1 MDVNNLTNVYNQNP
15 TLQGSYTLQQY
26 LDLFG
31 GSSTTPPPSTI
42 EPTDPNAPT
51 TPLNPGQGIINA
63 NINQFQRDSDGS
75 NIKSFR
81 KDPRVGGALE
91 AYDRNKQ
98 LTSMGI
104 NDPFA
109 NEISL
114 QGAYY
119 DDMPN
124 FDDSVG
130 GQTMMGKVKQGIGR
144 AMQYTPGRIIGNIA
158 SKGLNALG
166 QLLPVNERAI
176 RENIMGNVGVRVDDI
191 GRIVNT
197 GNYNDPENVMAG
209 YNQNKLT
216 DESFNKRTDRIEQT
230 LKDKYDMTQT
240 EIDDVYAGTYKGSI
254 NTDLFKRMRSLKI
267 GKDRNKF
274 GMDVAAKEATRRRKE
289 KEAKKQKEQEQ
300 AFQDTLNRQQQEQRQ
315 ADLNRIDRAYREDTG
330 GNAGSYAPGGGSGS
344 HAADASGST
353 YSDPFD
359 PGGGEKD
366 GGYIDGSNRR
376 KDFKNGGATNGSSKA
391 ALSAKVKELMDDG
404 YEFGE
409 AVKEAM
415 KQGYMNGGRIKS
427 YFKGGLVSLR
437 GR

>member
-31 GSSTTPPPSTI
+31 GSSPTPDPTPDPTPTPP
-42 EPTDPNAPT
+42 N
-51 TPLNPGQGIINA
+51 QGIINA

-130 GQTMMGKVKQGIGR
+130 GQTMMGKVKQGIGK

-216 DESFNKRTDRIEQT
+216 DESFNKIASFAAT
-230 LKDKYDMTQT
+230 
-240 EIDDVYAGTYKGSI
+240 SI
-254 NTDLFKRMRSLKI
+254 PNLFLSLPI
-267 GKDRNKF
+267 LRLLILLNKSVF
-274 GMDVAAKEATRRRKE
+274 I
-289 KEAKKQKEQEQ
+289 
-300 AFQDTLNRQQQEQRQ
+300 LP
-315 ADLNRIDRAYREDTG
+315 L
-330 GNAGSYAPGGGSGS
+330 
-344 HAADASGST
+344 
-353 YSDPFD
+353 
-359 PGGGEKD
+359 
-366 GGYIDGSNRR
+366 
-376 KDFKNGGATNGSSKA
+376 
-391 ALSAKVKELMDDG
+391 
-404 YEFGE
+404 
-409 AVKEAM
+409 
-415 KQGYMNGGRIKS
+415 
-427 YFKGGLVSLR
+427 
-437 GR
+437 